1 MNLASPPWP
10 VPLRALP
17 VGDQSRGLFATF
29 RNILP
34 GWLALALASLTMTSS
49 EAAPVGE
56 PAEMSAALMLQCV
69 ETSATKPTS
78 RNRKVIHATCA
89 LHRGPVGFAN
99 VVVSKRDGTI
109 ELDPHVTG
117 SCVLTLAED
126 AAIALR
132 DALTQWLG

>member
-1 MNLASPPWP
+1 
-10 VPLRALP
+10 
-17 VGDQSRGLFATF
+17 
-29 RNILP
+29 
-34 GWLALALASLTMTSS
+34 
-49 EAAPVGE
+49 
-56 PAEMSAALMLQCV
+56 MSAALMLQCV